1 MGTGPAADM
10 KGNSALVNERLKK
23 ITLHRKINPFNM
35 TEKLFPSVVILLL
48 LLISL

>member
-23 ITLHRKINPFNM
+23 ITLHGKNKSI
-35 TEKLFPSVVILLL
+35 
-48 LLISL
+48 